1 MASNGWA
8 SLGEA
13 FAGGGAGQ
21 DRAYQ
26 AGQTRAAQL
35 ATLLAGAQ
43 IKRDEAMARDQLESS
58 IGGAVADPAQANLLA
73 TVLRGGFDPTKI
85 SGYTGATQE
94 QDFRQGAVARSLAGD
109 FGGGNAYLMGVANG
123 PVDLAAIQGQNLINN
138 RLLPG
143 GGGISTTDQGRASIA
158 ADAARA
164 RASDASAASSYA
176 TAAKTQQAMALDGQQ
191 HALSVAGQ
199 WNPGGKTAG
208 GAGGAAGPG
217 KLTEGQGKDIVYFSR
232 GRDSN
237 ALLKK
242 FGDNLLMTQG
252 NQGARGILDSALRG
266 LPFVGDSGL
275 VNGLI
280 SSDRQQAQQAAA
292 EFLSAI
298 LRKDT
303 GAAITK
309 QEFDIY
315 GPMYLP
321 MPGDSAATL
330 EQKAVAR
337 QGALEG
343 IKAGLG
349 NAQAAIP
356 APRERSRLEM
366 PSAAAAF
373 GGSVPPAA
381 PVQRARNPQ
390 TGQVLVL
397 INGQWVP
404 E

>member
-1 MASNGWA
+1 MATNGWA
-8 SLGEA
+8 SLGQA

-21 DRAYQ
+21 ERAYQ

-43 IKRDEAMARDQLESS
+43 IKRDEAMARDQAEAAYAAAGLTPEQARAAATAQRA
-58 IGGAVADPAQANLLA
+58 GFNPAQASGYSGDMQLQDIRDRALNATNWNDRNALLA
-73 TVLRGGFDPTKI
+73 VLEGKPV
-85 SGYTGATQE
+85 Q
-94 QDFRQGAVARSLAGD
+94 LAGISD
-109 FGGGNAYLMGVANG
+109 
-123 PVDLAAIQGQNLINN
+123 QNLINN
-138 RLLPG
+138 RYVEG
-143 GGGISTTDQGRASIA
+143 GGGISTTEQGRAKML

-164 RASDASAASSYA
+164 RASDASAASSFA
-176 TAAKTQQAMALDGQQ
+176 SAARTRQAMGIDGAQFALQR
-191 HALSVAGQ
+191 AGQ

-237 ALLKK
+237 ALLQK
-242 FGDNLLMTQG
+242 FGGNLLMTQG

-356 APRERSRLEM
+356 APRERSRLEI

>member
-1 MASNGWA
+1 MANGWER
-8 SLGEA
+8 LGEV
-13 FAGGGAGQ
+13 FAGTAAGGN
-21 DRAYQ
+21 DSY
-26 AGQTRAAQL
+26 TRGVSKQAQL
-35 ATLLAGAQ
+35 AQLLAGAQ
-43 IKRDEAMARDQLESS
+43 IKQDEAMARDELLGSMIANGTARPEAAMLSTMLRM
-58 IGGAVADPAQANLLA
+58 GA
-73 TVLRGGFDPTKI
+73 DPTKI
-85 SGYTGATQE
+85 SGYHGDVQTQGFQSE
-94 QDFRQGAVARSLAGD
+94 A
-109 FGGGNAYLMGVANG
+109 M
-123 PVDLAAIQGQNLINN
+123 
-138 RLLPG
+138 
-143 GGGISTTDQGRASIA
+143 
-158 ADAARA
+158 DAARSGNVPLLNDIMTA
-164 RASDASAASSYA
+164 ISGKPRQTATMSEGTLFDPYGAVGQSVNVTPVGQSTIGQRNASAAASYA
-176 TAAKTQQAMALDGQQ
+176 SADNSRASANRTRQAQQLDVMKALQ
-191 HALSVAGQ
+191 
-199 WNPGGKTAG
+199 G
-208 GAGGAAGPG
+208 GAGGNGGATGPG

-237 ALLKK
+237 SLLEKL
-242 FGDNLLMTQG
+242 GNNLLMTEG
-252 NQGARGILDSALRG
+252 NQGAQGILDSALQS
-266 LPFVGDSGL
+266 LPLVGGSGL
-275 VNGLI
+275 VNSLV

-309 QEFDIY
+309 QEFELY
-315 GPMYLP
+315 APMYLP

-343 IKAGLG
+343 IRAGLG
-349 NAQAAIP
+349 NAQGAIP
-356 APRERSRLEM
+356 APRERSRLET

-373 GGSVPPAA
+373 GGSAPPVA

>member
-1 MASNGWA
+1 MATNGWA
-8 SLGEA
+8 SLGQA

-21 DRAYQ
+21 ERAYQ

-43 IKRDEAMARDQLESS
+43 IKRDEAMARDQAEAAYAAAGLTPEQARAAATAQRA
-58 IGGAVADPAQANLLA
+58 GFNPAQASGYSGDMQLQDIRDRALNATNWNDRNALLA
-73 TVLRGGFDPTKI
+73 VLEGKPV
-85 SGYTGATQE
+85 Q
-94 QDFRQGAVARSLAGD
+94 LAGISD
-109 FGGGNAYLMGVANG
+109 
-123 PVDLAAIQGQNLINN
+123 QNLINN
-138 RLLPG
+138 RYVEG
-143 GGGISTTDQGRASIA
+143 GGGISTTEQGRAKML

-164 RASDASAASSYA
+164 RASDASAASSFA
-176 TAAKTQQAMALDGQQ
+176 SAARTRQAMGIDGAQFALQR
-191 HALSVAGQ
+191 AGQ

-237 ALLKK
+237 ALLQK
-242 FGDNLLMTQG
+242 FGGNLLMTQG